1 MLINDL
7 FTFYYDFLSQLWLII
22 LFWLEHLLKEFKKTF
37 FLFLCWRNIYII
49 DLKYLIQFLLLNIWK
64 IPFLKDDV
72 IALFVSLH
80 YIQFDCL
87 HCQLAFILVCFS
99 QFFFFFYQSSLFVV
113 VWLLSHVWLFA
124 TPWTVAPPGFSVHGI
139 SQARILESV
148 AISFSRGPSQPRDR
162 TRIGRWIL
170 YHWATW
176 EAWRSSYTIRKKHQS
191 LC

>member
-1 MLINDL
+1 MHWSLWFIWRECVCTDFCHGAFSHIAYLSRLTCFLSVMLINDL

-99 QFFFFFYQSSLFVV
+99 QFFFFFL
-113 VWLLSHVWLFA
+113 
-124 TPWTVAPPGFSVHGI
+124 P
-139 SQARILESV
+139 E
-148 AISFSRGPSQPRDR
+148 
-162 TRIGRWIL
+162 
-170 YHWATW
+170 
-176 EAWRSSYTIRKKHQS
+176 
-191 LC
+191 

>member
-7 FTFYYDFLSQLWLII
+7 FTFYYDFISQLWLII

-49 DLKYLIQFLLLNIWK
+49 DLKYLIQFLLLNMWK

-72 IALFVSLH
+72 IALLFLCIIFSLIAYIVSWLSFWFVFH
-80 YIQFDCL
+80 N
-87 HCQLAFILVCFS
+87 
-99 QFFFFFYQSSLFVV
+99 FFFFYQSSLFVV
-113 VWLLSHVWLFA
+113 VWLLSHVRLFA